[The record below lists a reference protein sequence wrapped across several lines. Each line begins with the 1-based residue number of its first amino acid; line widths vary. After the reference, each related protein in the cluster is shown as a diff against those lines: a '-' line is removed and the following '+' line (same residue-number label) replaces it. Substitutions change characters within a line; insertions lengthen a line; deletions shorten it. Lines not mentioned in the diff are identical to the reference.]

1 MFNKIKSLSSNNS
14 NEELVA
20 KLDALNKSQAVIE
33 FEMNGTIKTA
43 NKNFLNALGY
53 ELSEIKGNHH
63 SMFVEE
69 EYANSK
75 EYQDFW
81 QTLNNGEFQAAEYMR
96 LGKGGKEVWIQASYN
111 PIKNSKG
118 KLTGVI
124 KFATEIT
131 EQKLK
136 NFDNEGQI
144 DAINKAQAVIHFNM
158 DGTIIDANENF
169 LNTLGYNL
177 SDIQGKHHSMF
188 VETAY
193 GASAEY
199 KEFWKKL
206 NHGEFQTAEYK
217 RIGKG
222 GKEVWIQA
230 SYNPIF
236 DDNGRVFK
244 VVKFATDVTKQ
255 KLQMADYTGQIEAI
269 NKAQAV
275 IHFNLDGTIIDANEN
290 FLNTLGYNL
299 SEIQGKH
306 HSLFVE
312 EKYGNSDEYT
322 EFWEKLNRGE
332 YQTAEYMRIGKNGNE
347 IWIQASYNPI
357 FDLNSKPFKV
367 VKFATDITNSRE
379 ERERKSHIQNDIAQE
394 LENISSAMTNATEQA
409 TNAASASEETTAN
422 VQSVAA
428 GVEEFDASISSIA
441 QSMQKSRDT
450 SNDAYQHSTEGG
462 EATKRL
468 LETASSMTSIVELI
482 QGIASQINLL
492 ALNATIESARAGEA
506 GKGFAVVAAEVKNL
520 ADQAADAT
528 NQISTEIQGIQT
540 VSNEVNDSFKAI
552 QSSLEEVRTYV
563 SDSAAAIEQQTSA
576 SREMTGNMQSAAS
589 GVSQINASINGI
601 AEATELANAA
611 TIKVEQMSK
620 SIA

>member
-1 MFNKIKSLSSNNS
+1 MFNKTKSINS
-14 NEELVA
+14 NEELHA
-20 KLDALNKSQAVIE
+20 QLDALNKSQAVIE

-43 NKNFLNALGY
+43 NENFLNALGY
-53 ELSEIKGNHH
+53 ELSEIKGKHH
-63 SMFVEE
+63 SMFVEQ
-69 EYANSK
+69 EYANSR
-75 EYQDFW
+75 EYKDFW

-111 PIKNSKG
+111 PIRNSKDN
-118 KLTGVI
+118 LIGVI

-144 DAINKAQAVIHFNM
+144 AAINKAQAVIHFNM

-169 LNTLGYNL
+169 LTVLGYNL
-177 SDIQGKHHSMF
+177 SEIQGKHHNMF
-188 VETAY
+188 VEIVY
-193 GASAEY
+193 GASVEY
-199 KEFWKKL
+199 KEFWEKL
-206 NHGEFQTAEYK
+206 NRGEFQTAEYK

-236 DDNGRVFK
+236 DDKGRAFK

-290 FLNTLGYNL
+290 FLTTLGYNF
-299 SEIQGKH
+299 SEIQGRH

-312 EKYGNSDEYT
+312 EKYGNSDEYK
-322 EFWEKLNRGE
+322 EFWKKLNRGE
-332 YQTAEYMRIGKNGNE
+332 YQAAEYMRIGKNGKE

-357 FDLNSKPFKV
+357 LDLNGKPFKV
-367 VKFATDITNSRE
+367 VKFATDITVSKQ
-379 ERERKSHIQNDIAQE
+379 ERERKNLVQHDIAQE
-394 LENISSAMTNATEQA
+394 LKNISSAMTNATEQA
-409 TNAASASEETTAN
+409 SNAASASEETTTN

-441 QSMQKSRDT
+441 QSMQKSRET
-450 SNDAYQHSTEGG
+450 SDNAYQHSTQGG
-462 EATKRL
+462 KATKRL

-506 GKGFAVVAAEVKNL
+506 GKGFAVVASEVKNL

-528 NQISTEIQGIQT
+528 NQISTEIQGIQS

-576 SREMTGNMQSAAS
+576 SREMTGNMQNAAS
-589 GVSQINASINGI
+589 GVSQINVNINEI
-601 AEATELANAA
+601 ARATELANTAA
-611 TIKVEQMSK
+611 HKVEEMSK

>member
-1 MFNKIKSLSSNNS
+1 MFNKTKSINS
-14 NEELVA
+14 NEELHA
-20 KLDALNKSQAVIE
+20 QLDALNKSQAVIE

-43 NKNFLNALGY
+43 NENFLNALGY
-53 ELSEIKGNHH
+53 ELSEIKGKHH
-63 SMFVEE
+63 SMFVEQ
-69 EYANSK
+69 EYANSR
-75 EYQDFW
+75 EYKDFW

-111 PIKNSKG
+111 PIRNSKDN
-118 KLTGVI
+118 LIGVI

-144 DAINKAQAVIHFNM
+144 AAINKAQAVIHFNM

-169 LNTLGYNL
+169 LTVLGYNL
-177 SDIQGKHHSMF
+177 SEIQGKHHNMF
-188 VETAY
+188 VEIVY
-193 GASAEY
+193 GASVEY
-199 KEFWKKL
+199 KEFWEKL
-206 NHGEFQTAEYK
+206 NRGEFQTAEYK

-236 DDNGRVFK
+236 DDKGRAFK

-290 FLNTLGYNL
+290 FLTTLGYNF
-299 SEIQGKH
+299 SEIQGRH

-312 EKYGNSDEYT
+312 EKYGNSDEYK
-322 EFWEKLNRGE
+322 EFWKKLNRGE
-332 YQTAEYMRIGKNGNE
+332 YQAAEYMRIGKNGKE

-357 FDLNSKPFKV
+357 LDLNGKPFKV
-367 VKFATDITNSRE
+367 VKFATDITVSKQ
-379 ERERKSHIQNDIAQE
+379 ERERKNLVQHDISQE
-394 LENISSAMTNATEQA
+394 LKNISSAMTNATEQA
-409 TNAASASEETTAN
+409 SNAASASEETTTN

-441 QSMQKSRDT
+441 QSMQKSRET
-450 SNDAYQHSTEGG
+450 SDNAYQHSTQGG
-462 EATKRL
+462 KATKRL

-506 GKGFAVVAAEVKNL
+506 GKGFAVVASEVKNL

-528 NQISTEIQGIQT
+528 NQISTEIQGIQS

-576 SREMTGNMQSAAS
+576 SREMTGNMQNAAS
-589 GVSQINASINGI
+589 GVSQINVNINEI
-601 AEATELANAA
+601 ARATELANTAA
-611 TIKVEQMSK
+611 HKVEEMSK